1 MHGFYSSTCACSR
14 KIYSRFNHYKD

>member
-1 MHGFYSSTCACSR
+1 MHGSYSSTCACSR